1 MKKRKRCNHEKF
13 ELWEEECFN
22 PGTPLLPRGY
32 RDNKVDIS
40 TPFCHNRPRSICR
53 YSNMALRLLGQRLQI
68 FIVSFVLQFPK
79 ETWIQRKNHQ
89 I

>member
-32 RDNKVDIS
+32 RDNKVNLEKKLEKECRSQRRNFVMFPAGQMQSFS
-40 TPFCHNRPRSICR
+40 TTSFMLTIPTV
-53 YSNMALRLLGQRLQI
+53 YLLKEQNMMI
-68 FIVSFVLQFPK
+68 
-79 ETWIQRKNHQ
+79 W
-89 I
+89 